1 MSGALT
7 SVPDTHAASAEA
19 LDRLDEMSSRF
30 TALVQEN
37 EDLGREL
44 LRCYEQLSLL
54 FEITEHIANLR
65 DPSSIQEALLRRYG
79 TMLGA
84 GAIYH
89 DRDGECV
96 AVTLTDSVGR
106 PISLEA
112 ATLRAA
118 LRDEIEAVRESLHA
132 RVPTLSSEAR
142 DALAGAHVLL
152 GSLRLVRGREAGATV
167 VIALRE
173 ANEPCFD
180 SGDMLASE
188 SVLGYGGHIV
198 SNVLMVRHLQQTA
211 VETVGALAN
220 AIDAKDNYT
229 SGHSERVGWLAKMT
243 GRAIGVPE
251 AKLQELEWAGLLHD
265 VGKIGIP
272 ERILNKPGKLTK
284 AEFDEMKKHPRMS
297 HDVLLPVASLGPIL
311 DAVLH
316 HHENHDGS
324 GYPDGL
330 AGEDIPL
337 AGRVL
342 HVVDIFDALTSTR
355 SYRKSFTV
363 EQALAILS
371 EDSGRVTD
379 PNVTE
384 VFIALFRRYMHEQ
397 HADFHR
403 RFAHIAKPDH
413 QEAAT
418 VVPPNAPEAPGDDQ

>member
-7 SVPDTHAASAEA
+7 SAPDARAASGEA
-19 LDRLDEMSSRF
+19 LGRLDEMSSQF

-65 DPSSIQEALLRRYG
+65 DPRSIQEALLRRYG

-84 GAIYH
+84 GAVYH
-89 DRDGECV
+89 DGDGQCV
-96 AVTLTDSVGR
+96 AVKLTDSVGR

-112 ATLRAA
+112 ETIRAA

-132 RVPTLSSEAR
+132 RVPTLSSQAR
-142 DALAGAHVLL
+142 GALGGAHVLL
-152 GSLRLVRGREAGATV
+152 GSLRLVRGQETDAAV
-167 VIALRE
+167 VIALRD

-198 SNVLMVRHLQQTA
+198 SNVLLVRHLQQTA

-243 GRAIGVPE
+243 GRALGVPE
-251 AKLQELEWAGLLHD
+251 AELQQLEWAGLLHD

-272 ERILNKPGKLTK
+272 ERILNKPGKLTE
-284 AEFDEMKKHPRMS
+284 AEFEEMKKHPRMS
-297 HDVLLPVASLGPIL
+297 HDVLLPVASLEPIL
-311 DAVLH
+311 DGVLH

-330 AGEDIPL
+330 AGENISL
-337 AGRVL
+337 AARVL

-355 SYRKSFTV
+355 SYRESFTV
-363 EQALAILS
+363 EKALAILS

-379 PNVTE
+379 PHVTE
-384 VFIALFRRYMHEQ
+384 VFLALFRLYMHEQ
-397 HADFHR
+397 HGDFHT

-413 QEAAT
+413 EEPAAAFPET
-418 VVPPNAPEAPGDDQ
+418 APEAPGDGK